1 MVILSSRLGI
11 GPISLWII
19 FRFHGADRGAVL
31 DILLRLT
38 AACAGIGIIAIGSDI
53 ASRPATGQPVRST
66 LLRVETIFVSRHVL
80 DPSATQWP
88 ESMPGLDMKR

>member
-11 GPISLWII
+11 GSISLWII

-31 DILLRLT
+31 DILLRLS

-53 ASRPATGQPVRST
+53 AGRPATGQLIRST
-66 LLRVETIFVSRHVL
+66 LFRVETIFVSRHIL
-80 DPSATQWP
+80 DPSAMQWP
-88 ESMPGLDMKR
+88 EAMSSLGMKR